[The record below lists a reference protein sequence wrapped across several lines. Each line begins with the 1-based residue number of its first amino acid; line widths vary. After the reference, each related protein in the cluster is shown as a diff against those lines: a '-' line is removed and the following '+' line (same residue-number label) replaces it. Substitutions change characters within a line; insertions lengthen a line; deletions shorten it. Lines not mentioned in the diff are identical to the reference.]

1 VVRTF
6 APFVAGASQM
16 TFSRFQLFNFV
27 GALFWVLLLV
37 LLGYFFGNIPFI
49 RQYLN
54 VIVLVGIGAA
64 IVPLLLGAL
73 WKMLRKPTAAKP
85 GPGSR

>member
-1 VVRTF
+1 
-6 APFVAGASQM
+6 
-16 TFSRFQLFNFV
+16 
-27 GALFWVLLLV
+27 VLLLV

-64 IVPLLLGAL
+64 IVPVLLGAL
-73 WKMLRKPTAAKP
+73 WKMVRKDDVKA
-85 GPGSR
+85 GSR

>member
-1 VVRTF
+1 VRTF
-6 APFVAGASQM
+6 APFVAGASSM
-16 TFSRFQLFNFV
+16 TVSRFQLFNIV
-27 GALFWVLLLV
+27 GALLWVLLLV

-64 IVPLLLGAL
+64 IVPIVLGAL
-73 WKMLRKPTAAKP
+73 WKMFRKDGAKA
-85 GPGSR
+85 GSR